1 MVKLLLKLPSN
12 QFDGYLSRYSV
23 MPSPLAAQGEFFES
37 RQYPEE
43 PHALRNPF
51 QRDRDRVVHSRSFR
65 RLEYKTQVFVNHLGD
80 NYRTRLTHTIEVAQ
94 IARTVARTLG
104 LNEDLTETVALAHD
118 MGHPPFGHA
127 GERALHE
134 KMKQYGGFD
143 HNEQTLRIVT
153 VLEERYPEF
162 PGLNLTRGT
171 LRSLQKHSSNPQ
183 DTAAATI
190 EQQGHC
196 LEALIVDTC
205 DEIAYNNH
213 DIDDGL
219 ESGHLNLQMLENVEL
234 WRWHFSAVR
243 QKYPA
248 LREKIAIRA
257 TIREMINTMVS
268 DLITQSA
275 ENIRHSGIPNF
286 RELLHHTGKAQ
297 HAELIAFSESMAVQV
312 IELKKFLF
320 RNLYRHA
327 DVVRMNE
334 RANDIISRIF
344 DFVVR
349 EPRMLPADFYERIE
363 SMGTER
369 VVADFIAGM
378 TDRYALQWNNDILG
392 NRL

>member
-1 MVKLLLKLPSN
+1 
-12 QFDGYLSRYSV
+12 
-23 MPSPLAAQGEFFES
+23 MPWPLAAQGEFFES
-37 RQYPEE
+37 RTYPEE
-43 PHALRNPF
+43 PHVLRNPF

-94 IARTVARTLG
+94 IARTVARALS

-118 MGHPPFGHA
+118 LGHPPFGHA

-171 LRSLQKHSSNPQ
+171 LRSLQKHSGIPR
-183 DTAAATI
+183 DELAPG
-190 EQQGHC
+190 EKHGHC
-196 LEALIVDTC
+196 LEALIVDIC

-219 ESGHLNLQMLENVEL
+219 ESGHLTLQMLDRVEL
-234 WRWHFSAVR
+234 WRQHFAAVR
-243 QKYPA
+243 QKHPA
-248 LREKIAIRA
+248 VREKIAIRA
-257 TIREMINTMVS
+257 TIRDMINGMVS

-275 ENIRHSGIPNF
+275 ENIRLSGVSSF
-286 RELLHHTGKAQ
+286 GELLYYTGNRQYAD
-297 HAELIAFSESMAVQV
+297 LIAFSGAMALRVA
-312 IELKKFLF
+312 ELKKFLF

-349 EPRMLPADFYERIE
+349 EPRMLPADFYERTAG
-363 SMGTER
+363 MGTER
-369 VVADFIAGM
+369 VVADFVAGM

>member
-1 MVKLLLKLPSN
+1 ML
-12 QFDGYLSRYSV
+12 
-23 MPSPLAAQGEFFES
+23 SPLAAQGEFFES
-37 RQYPEE
+37 RVYPEE
-43 PHALRNPF
+43 PHALRSPF

-94 IARTVARTLG
+94 IARTVARCLG

-134 KMKQYGGFD
+134 KMRHYGGFD
-143 HNEQTLRIVT
+143 HNDQTLRIVT

-171 LRSLQKHSSNPQ
+171 LRSLQKHSSNPK
-183 DTAAATI
+183 DSAET
-190 EQQGHC
+190 EPLGHC

-219 ESGHLNLQMLENVEL
+219 ESGHLTLQMLEGVEL
-234 WRWHFSAVR
+234 WQRHFSLVR
-243 QKYPA
+243 KKYPA

-257 TIREMINTMVS
+257 TIREMINSMVS
-268 DLITQSA
+268 DLIRQSA
-275 ENIRHSGIPNF
+275 ENIRRSQIADVW
-286 RELLHHTGKAQ
+286 ELMRYTANPQ
-297 HAELIAFSESMAVQV
+297 NPSLIAFSDELAAQV
-312 IELKKFLF
+312 IQLKQFLF

-327 DVVRMNE
+327 EVVRMNE

>member
-1 MVKLLLKLPSN
+1 
-12 QFDGYLSRYSV
+12 
-23 MPSPLAAQGEFFES
+23 MPSPLAAQGEFLES
-37 RQYPEE
+37 RVYPEE
-43 PHALRNPF
+43 PHALRHPF
-51 QRDRDRVVHSRSFR
+51 QRDRDRVVHSKYFR

-94 IARTVARTLG
+94 IARTVARSLN

-127 GERALHE
+127 GERALNE
-134 KMKQYGGFD
+134 KMKQFGGFD

-153 VLEERYPEF
+153 LLEERYPEF
-162 PGLNLTRGT
+162 PGLNLTRAT
-171 LRSLQKHSSNPQ
+171 LRSLQKHSSIPQ
-183 DTAAATI
+183 DETASG
-190 EQQGHC
+190 ERHGHC
-196 LEALIVDTC
+196 LEALIVDIC

-219 ESGHLNLQMLENVEL
+219 ESGHLTLQMLEGVEL
-234 WRWHFSAVR
+234 WRRHFAAVR

-257 TIREMINTMVS
+257 TIRDMINSMVS

-275 ENIRHSGIPNF
+275 ENIRRAKVTNLA
-286 RELLHHTGKAQ
+286 ELLRYTANAQ
-297 HAELIAFSESMAVQV
+297 NASLIAFSDSMAEQV
-312 IELKKFLF
+312 TQLKKFLF

-334 RANDIISRIF
+334 RAHDIISRIF

-349 EPRMLPADFYERIE
+349 EPRMLPADFYERTE